1 MIRRVGWR
9 HTAFFDPSLFIANP
23 PTQNPHIQPV
33 GWLLNGLLIPLLLY
47 ANLPYY
53 FLLFSRPVFEN
64 MVGVV
69 MLRSPRRFAPR
80 DDGNA
85 ELKEFIRH
93 TIDSHSK

>member
-9 HTAFFDPSLFIANP
+9 HTVFFDPSLFIAIP

-33 GWLLNGLLIPLLLY
+33 GWLLNDLLILMLLY

-53 FLLFSRPVFEN
+53 FLLFSRPVSEN

-69 MLRSPRRFAPR
+69 MLRSLRRFAPR
-80 DDGNA
+80 DDRNA

-93 TIDSHSK
+93 TIDSYSK

>member
-33 GWLLNGLLIPLLLY
+33 RRLLNDLLILMLLY

-53 FLLFSRPVFEN
+53 FLLFSRPVSEN

-85 ELKEFIRH
+85 ELKEFISH
-93 TIDSHSK
+93 TIDNHTK